1 MKQISAGAL
10 FTALALTLAFSTAAV
25 KSPAH
30 DGARP
35 NTNAS
40 GSATDASKA
49 PEVDVLTI
57 DGAIQPI
64 TAEVIVHAIDHA
76 ERDQREALVIRI
88 DTPGGLDTSMRE
100 IIKRIL
106 VSRVPVVV
114 YVAPS
119 GSRAAS
125 AGTFIAMAAHVA
137 AMSPGTSIGAAT
149 PVNLGG
155 GSPDSAMSHKVRN
168 DAVSY
173 IRSMALQRGRN
184 ADWAEKAVREGSS
197 LNEGDA
203 LKMNVIDLIARD
215 DDDLFRQLDGRK
227 VLIGG
232 TTHTLH
238 TKDAVRHALRPSWR
252 QTLLSHVVDP
262 NVAYILFM
270 LGFYGLIFEL
280 SNPGS
285 ILPGVVGGI
294 CIVLALLAF
303 QTIPINTSGLA
314 LIVFAMVLFIIDLKV
329 QSHGILTAGGVVSLV
344 LGSLLLIGGDA
355 GTARLSLSVV
365 GTIVGATLFFF
376 LFVLGAA
383 FRAQRRRPVTG
394 LEGLVGLKGTALTD
408 LAPEGRVFVRGE
420 YWEADSSERIERG
433 AAVVVDRVDGLR
445 LKVHRA

>member
-1 MKQISAGAL
+1 VKHISAGAL
-10 FTALALTLAFSTAAV
+10 FTALALTLALSSAAA
-25 KSPAH
+25 KSQAH
-30 DGARP
+30 DGARA
-35 NTNAS
+35 TT
-40 GSATDASKA
+40 ATDAITK

-76 ERDQREALVIRI
+76 ERDHREALVIRI

-155 GSPDSAMSHKVRN
+155 GSPDSTMSHKVRN

-173 IRSMALQRGRN
+173 IRSMAIQRGRN

-197 LNEGDA
+197 LNENDA
-203 LKMNVIDLIARD
+203 LKMNVIDFIARD

-227 VLIGG
+227 VVIGG
-232 TTHTLH
+232 TTRTLH

-329 QSHGILTAGGVVSLV
+329 QSHGILTVGGVVSLV
-344 LGSLLLIGGDA
+344 LGSLLLIGGDS

-365 GTIVGATLFFF
+365 GTIVAATLFFF

-383 FRAQRRRPVTG
+383 YRAQRRKPVTG
-394 LEGLVGLKGTALTD
+394 MEGLVGMMGTALTD
-408 LAPEGRVFVRGE
+408 LAPEGRVFVHGA

-445 LKVHRA
+445 LKVHKA